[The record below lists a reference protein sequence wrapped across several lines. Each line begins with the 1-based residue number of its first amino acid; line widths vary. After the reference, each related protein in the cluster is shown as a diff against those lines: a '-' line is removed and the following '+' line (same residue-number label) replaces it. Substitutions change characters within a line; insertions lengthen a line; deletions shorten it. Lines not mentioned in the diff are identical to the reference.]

1 MHLTLLKKL
10 LTLGL
15 TLLLGL
21 SANGHSES
29 PISYEH
35 MALYQLKSHR
45 YNAQTA
51 IIESEK
57 KYPAHS
63 GWYPLSWCTTCY
75 TNSNTDNDDQ
85 SLSDTN
91 TDGLEVLGIAIVV
104 TAIVAGS
111 AYATYYAT
119 KPYQGAASLT
129 AVELPE
135 DSPWKITNYK
145 IIHGRVIKEADF
157 FFDEEALA
165 TVINQGMFDKTR
177 NNAGRFLLVD
187 QENWWGLVGYPMD
200 INITLSSAH
209 EASEENKNIV
219 VNIKRSITNGIKAGT
234 ITATIVNA
242 PDIQQPIYL
251 KKHIDYPGWL
261 EFSNWQAKPA
271 RLLLDVIYD

>member
-1 MHLTLLKKL
+1 MHLNPLKKL
-10 LTLGL
+10 STLGL

-21 SANGHSES
+21 SANGYSDS
-29 PISYEH
+29 PVSYEH

-51 IIESEK
+51 TIESQK

-63 GWYPLSWCTTCY
+63 GWLPLSWCTTCY
-75 TNSNTDNDDQ
+75 FHNHFNNGGQSSSDDK
-85 SLSDTN
+85 
-91 TDGLEVLGIAIVV
+91 TDGLELLGITIAV

-119 KPYQGAASLT
+119 KPYPGAASLT

-135 DSPWKITNYK
+135 DSPWQITNYK

-187 QENWWGLVGYPMD
+187 QEDWWGLIGYPMN
-200 INITLSSAH
+200 INITLSSTQ
-209 EASEENKNIV
+209 EASEENKKII
-219 VNIKRSITNGIKAGT
+219 VNIKRSITNGIKAGA

-242 PDIQQPIYL
+242 PDIQQSIYL

-261 EFSNWQAKPA
+261 ELSNWQAKPT
-271 RLLLDVIYD
+271 RLLLDVIYE